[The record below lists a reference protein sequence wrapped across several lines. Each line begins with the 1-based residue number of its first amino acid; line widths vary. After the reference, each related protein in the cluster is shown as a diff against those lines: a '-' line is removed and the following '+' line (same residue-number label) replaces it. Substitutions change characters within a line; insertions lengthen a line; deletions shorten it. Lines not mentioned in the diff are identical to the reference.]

1 MKPDQNIFMQ
11 AFSAIA
17 GCWTYFFGFI
27 AAIWVLETA
36 GIVYDLA
43 NALTV
48 ARALVQSGIV
58 FYLCAALMGLD
69 LKSKDINKK
78 YGGFMLRYLMLLYL
92 PVVVISLVVVF
103 GAMSV
108 FPAGLQGQ
116 EIFLVFTVLAGA
128 AVAFLTTF
136 LFGTVFPAHL
146 KGVSAGIGPAVGRS
160 LRQAGY
166 LLPRLLFGSGALAGL
181 AVLILLFAENAGI
194 GSDAITPAG
203 TANIPGGIVLLLAKL
218 VSGYGL
224 AVFSVIVCR
233 AYLKDLE
240 ERGESP
246 VAEADVFA

>member
-1 MKPDQNIFMQ
+1 MEPERNIFTQ
-11 AFSAIA
+11 AFAAIA
-17 GCWTYFFGFI
+17 RCWTYFFGFI

-36 GIVYDLA
+36 GIVYDLG
-43 NALTV
+43 NTLTI
-48 ARALVQSGIV
+48 ARALVESGIV
-58 FYLCAALMGLD
+58 FYLCAVLMGLD

-78 YGGFMLRYLMLLYL
+78 YGGFMFRYIMLLYL

-103 GAMSV
+103 GAMSAS
-108 FPAGLQGQ
+108 PAGLQGQ
-116 EIFLVFTVLAGA
+116 ELFLVITILSGA

-146 KGVSAGIGPAVGRS
+146 KGISTGIGKAAGRS

-181 AVLILLFAENAGI
+181 AVVILLLAESAGI
-194 GSDAITPAG
+194 GSDAIAPAG
-203 TANIPGGIVLLLAKL
+203 TPNILGGFVLLLAKL
-218 VSGYGL
+218 VSGYGF

-240 ERGESP
+240 ERGETP
-246 VAEADVFA
+246 VTEADVFA